1 MGAFVRSV
9 QRNTSRA
16 GSVHKNF
23 GDLQDPFLATVVAM
37 TVLAFAYDWSRP
49 HFIKG
54 VHPFTLGLVVGTL
67 SVVALYAALRHLLE
81 QMGDR

>member
-1 MGAFVRSV
+1 
-9 QRNTSRA
+9 
-16 GSVHKNF
+16 VHKNF

-49 HFIKG
+49 RFING

>member
-1 MGAFVRSV
+1 MWSV
-9 QRNTSRA
+9 KRNTTKA
-16 GSVHKNF
+16 GRVPRNF

-37 TVLAFAYDWSRP
+37 TILAFAYDWSRP
-49 HFIKG
+49 YFING
-54 VHPFTLGLVVGTL
+54 VHPFTLGLVIGTL